1 MLNLRII
8 LIISI
13 LGNALLTLLF
23 LTDKGT
29 A

>member
-8 LIISI
+8 LILSI